1 MTTADLTT
9 SPQRGRAP
17 HGGRAPRDR
26 APAAAGAGTAL
37 RHTWYLTG
45 RKLHAVLRQPAFIG
59 IGLVQPVIWLYLF
72 GQLFRK
78 VVDIPGFGAHG
89 SYLAYLIPGIVA
101 MSAMNGNMWAG
112 MNTMEEIDR
121 GTLNRFLVSPASR
134 VGLMNANV
142 VELSVTTTVQ
152 SVIILVLGL
161 AGGAHYAGGVAGAVV
176 VVAASI
182 LVGAVFGMLSNAIGM
197 LVRQREAIIG
207 INVFFMLP
215 LTFLSSAFLPTALMP
230 GWMRGIAACNPLNWA
245 VEAGRWALNAG
256 TDWAAVGARL
266 GGLAALAVVCVAVSV
281 ATFRSYQK
289 SV

>member
-1 MTTADLTT
+1 MATAELTTA
-9 SPQRGRAP
+9 PQRSRTAQ
-17 HGGRAPRDR
+17 GG
-26 APAAAGAGTAL
+26 GAGTTL

-78 VVDIPGFGAHG
+78 VIEIPGFGSTG
-89 SYLAYLIPGIVA
+89 SYLDYLIPGIVA
-101 MSAMNGNMWAG
+101 MNAMNANMWAG

-134 VGLMNANV
+134 IGLMNANV
-142 VELSVTTTVQ
+142 VEIAVTTTVQ
-152 SVIILVLGL
+152 SIIILLLGL
-161 AGGAHYAGGVAGAVV
+161 AGGARYPGGFLGAVV
-176 VVAASI
+176 VALASV
-182 LVGAVFGMLSNAIGM
+182 LVGAVFGTLSNAIGM

-215 LTFLSSAFLPTALMP
+215 LTFLSSAFLPSTLMP
-230 GWMRGIAACNPLNWA
+230 GWMRGIASCNPLNWA
-245 VEAGRWALNAG
+245 VEAGRSALNAG
-256 TDWAAVGARL
+256 TSWGSVGARL
-266 GGLAALAVVCVAVSV
+266 GGLLALAVVCVAVSV